1 MHQRAQFD
9 PAEVAESGRAS
20 TATPDLLPLPKLSL
34 RVLALAWPV
43 LIQQFLHLFVGLSD
57 QFLAGQ
63 FRPPDPS
70 QQAAYLAALTT
81 ANYAAWFLS
90 SFMVLVS
97 VGSTA
102 LVARCVGAQDR
113 ELADRATNQ
122 SIVLA
127 VGLGAV
133 GTVVGLI
140 LLPTFVDLL
149 QLRGDAGRFTADF
162 LRPLLAL
169 VVFQV
174 VESAGIACLT
184 GAGDTR
190 SGLWVMGSVAVLNV
204 PLAWGLCFGVG
215 PVPALGFEGIALGTA
230 ISHVLGGSAVL
241 VLLMQ
246 GRAGLHLRWSL
257 LSPDLALL
265 QRILRVSVPA
275 AVDSI
280 SVIVGQFWFLSIV
293 NGLGTTAAGAHGI
306 ALRWEALGF
315 LSGHAFGIAAM
326 ALVGQ
331 YLGAGQPREAA
342 RSGWLA
348 FTMGAGVMSVMGVL
362 FFSFAPQMFAVFCP
376 RPDQQEVVVVGVP
389 VLRLIAF
396 AMPALAGTI
405 IFTAALRGAG
415 DTRVPV
421 LFTWVGF
428 LIVRIPLAYLLTRDM
443 VELGPLGVVSGYDL
457 GLLGAWVAMLA
468 DLIVRGLFFVTRFAS
483 GRWQHARV

>member
-1 MHQRAQFD
+1 MT
-9 PAEVAESGRAS
+9 E
-20 TATPDLLPLPKLSL
+20 PLPVAKLSL

-43 LIQQFLHLFVGLSD
+43 LIQQFLHLAVGLSD

-63 FRPPDPS
+63 FQPPDSS

-90 SFMVLVS
+90 SFIVLVS

-113 ELADRATNQ
+113 ALADRATNQ

-127 VGLGAV
+127 LGLGATI
-133 GTVVGLI
+133 TVVGL
-140 LLPTFVDLL
+140 LALPTLVDWL
-149 QLRGDAGRFTADF
+149 QLRGDAGRFAADF
-162 LRPLLAL
+162 LRPMLAL

-230 ISHVLGGSAVL
+230 ISHVLGGTAVL
-241 VLLMQ
+241 VLLAR
-246 GRAGLHLRWSL
+246 GRAGLHLRATL
-257 LSPDLALL
+257 LWPDPALMH
-265 QRILRVSVPA
+265 RILRVSVPA
-275 AVDSI
+275 AVDSM
-280 SVIVGQFWFLSIV
+280 SVIAGQFWFLSIV
-293 NGLGTTAAGAHGI
+293 NSLGATAAGAHGI

-348 FTMGAGVMSVMGVL
+348 FAMGAGVMSLMGAI
-362 FFSFAPQMFAVFCP
+362 FFTFAPQMFAVFCP
-376 RPDQQEVVVVGVP
+376 RPDQQEVVAVGVP

-421 LFTWVGF
+421 LFTWIGF
-428 LIVRIPLAYLLTRDM
+428 LLVRIPLAYLLTR
-443 VELGPLGVVSGYDL
+443 ETLSLGTLGTIPGYDL

-468 DLIVRGLFFVTRFAS
+468 DLLVRGLFFVARFAS
-483 GRWQHARV
+483 GRWQYARV